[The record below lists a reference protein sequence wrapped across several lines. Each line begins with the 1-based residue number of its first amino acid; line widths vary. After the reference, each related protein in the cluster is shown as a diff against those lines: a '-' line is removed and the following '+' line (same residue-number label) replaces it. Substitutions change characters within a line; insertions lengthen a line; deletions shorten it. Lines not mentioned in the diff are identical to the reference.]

1 MKYSL
6 DVLKKQKTGFV
17 FTAQNYLDTIL
28 PSGWDD
34 KRLLSIKN
42 NVVEETNLLAQTMG
56 NMKAMGV
63 SSDVDVKK
71 TIKDFAKKYGTG
83 LADTEKSRKLPHGQ
97 DLLRNRV
104 EGALLYDNA
113 VKMTETQIGRKFR
126 WLPSGAKEPRHTHML
141 RYGKIYEVGSGVLPP
156 DDDFPGKA
164 YGCKCSY
171 EWVDEAPS
179 QYSTID
185 EDNIAYYKYA
195 QRKTLENKTPRSVST
210 LMKTALLGSDAVRKL
225 FHTKADFMKTRL
237 DLRNSYTDPETPAA
251 FGEYI
256 RESGS
261 DDPKV
266 LRQVKNPL
274 NYTKSKGKM
283 TLYRGGTSS
292 HKFKQG
298 EVFYI
303 KDPTFT
309 TLEKGTG
316 ELFEHGDK
324 VLYKIEMEEGARVLP
339 SMLFSPYGEGE
350 MEFLVAPLTT
360 FKVVSARKVEG
371 ILRVTLRCIAGVG
384 NALPL
389 RL

>member
-17 FTAQNYLDTIL
+17 FNAQNYLDTIL
-28 PSGWDD
+28 PGGWNE

-56 NMKAMGV
+56 NMKALGV
-63 SSDVDVKK
+63 ATEDDVRKS
-71 TIKDFAKKYGTG
+71 INDFAKKYGTG
-83 LADTEKSRKLPHGQ
+83 LANTDRSRKLPHGQ

-171 EWVDEAPS
+171 EWVDEVPS
-179 QYSTID
+179 QYSMLD
-185 EDNIAYYKYA
+185 EDNIAHYKYA
-195 QRKTLENKTPRSVST
+195 QRKTLEKEPRSVGT
-210 LMKTALLGSDAVRKL
+210 LMRTALIGGDAVRKL
-225 FHTKADFMKTRL
+225 FATKADFSKMSR
-237 DLRNSYTDPETPAA
+237 DLRDSYSNPETPAA
-251 FGEYI
+251 FADYI
-256 RESGS
+256 KDSGS
-261 DDPKV
+261 NDPRV

-274 NYTKSKGKM
+274 NYTKSRGKM
-283 TLYRGGTSS
+283 TLYRGGSTS
-292 HKFKQG
+292 HKFKRG
-298 EVFYI
+298 EVFYT
-303 KDPTFT
+303 KDPVFT
-309 TLEKGTG
+309 TLDKDTG
-316 ELFEHGDK
+316 ELFQHNDK
-324 VLYKIEMEEGARVLP
+324 VLYKIQMENGARVLP

-350 MEFLVAPLTT
+350 TEFLVAPMTT
-360 FKVVSARKVEG
+360 FKVVSVRKVG
-371 ILRVTLRCIAGVG
+371 GVLRVTLRCIPAIG
-384 NALPL
+384 NALSL

>member
-83 LADTEKSRKLPHGQ
+83 LADTEKSKKLPHGQ

-171 EWVDEAPS
+171 EWVDDAPS
-179 QYSTID
+179 QYSMID

-195 QRKTLENKTPRSVST
+195 QRKTLEKEPRSVGT
-210 LMKTALLGSDAVRKL
+210 LMRTALIGGDGIRKL
-225 FHTKADFMKTRL
+225 FATKADFSKISR
-237 DLRNSYTDPETPAA
+237 DLRDSYSNPETPAA
-251 FGEYI
+251 FADYV
-256 RESGS
+256 RDSGS
-261 DDPKV
+261 DDPRV

-274 NYTKSKGKM
+274 NYTKSRGKM
-283 TLYRGGTSS
+283 TLYRGGSTS

-298 EVFYI
+298 EVFYT
-303 KDPTFT
+303 KDPVFT
-309 TLEKGTG
+309 TLDKETG
-316 ELFEHGDK
+316 ELFQHSDK
-324 VLYKIEMEEGARVLP
+324 VLYKIQMEEGARVLP

-350 MEFLVAPLTT
+350 TEFLVAPMTT
-360 FKVVSARKVEG
+360 FKVVSARKVGG
-371 ILRVTLRCIAGVG
+371 ILRVVLRCIPAIG